1 MPLPHPRPVK
11 LIGVASGVGAQDHGT
26 ADGPGLLK
34 ELKVFQDVA
43 SHATWDGMLAP
54 AAHFPSAIE
63 AISELSNRI
72 AWHVRTELDA
82 GHFPLVIG
90 GDHSCAIG
98 TWSGVHRWLGQ
109 PLGLIWIDAHM
120 DSHTFATTP
129 SGALHGMPLAC
140 LLGHGEP
147 ELTQLVETVPKL
159 RPEHVCLLGVRS
171 YEAGEA
177 ALLKKLGVRVITMDE
192 VRRLGVANALAQAM
206 AVAKNGTA
214 GFGVSLDLDVLDPGE
229 EPGVG
234 SPAPGGILLHELEAA
249 LRQLRNDPALLAMEI
264 VEYNPHHDRNQL
276 TAQAAGA
283 LFRAALEGWQA

>member
-1 MPLPHPRPVK
+1 MPMTAHPPRPVK

-34 ELKVFQDVA
+34 ELKVFQGAAAHA
-43 SHATWDGMLAP
+43 SWDGMLAP
-54 AAHFPSAIE
+54 SGQAPSPIE
-63 AISELSNRI
+63 AVSELSARI
-72 AWHVRTELDA
+72 AWHVRTELDS

-147 ELTQLVETVPKL
+147 QLTQLIETMPKL

-177 ALLKKLGVRVITMDE
+177 ALLKKLGVRVIGMDE
-192 VRRLGVANALAQAM
+192 VRRIGVAEALSQAM

-214 GFGVSLDLDVLDPGE
+214 GFGVSLDLDALDPGE

-234 SPAPGGILLHELEAA
+234 SPEPGGILLHELEAA
-249 LRQLRNDPALLAMEI
+249 LRQLRDDPALLAMEI
-264 VEYNPHHDRNQL
+264 VEYNPHRDRGRL
-276 TAQAAGA
+276 TAKAAGA
-283 LFRAALEGWQA
+283 LFRAVFEE

>member
-26 ADGPGLLK
+26 ADGPVLLK
-34 ELKVFQDVA
+34 ELKVFQDA
-43 SHATWDGMLAP
+43 AAHATWDGMLAP
-54 AAHFPSAIE
+54 AARAPSAIE
-63 AISELSNRI
+63 AVSELSARI
-72 AWHVRTELDA
+72 AWHVRKELDA
-82 GHFPLVIG
+82 GHFPLVVG

-98 TWSGVHRWLGQ
+98 TWSGVHRWLGK
-109 PLGLIWIDAHM
+109 PLGLVWIDAHM

-147 ELTQLVETVPKL
+147 ELTQLVESGPKL

-177 ALLKKLGVRVITMDE
+177 ALLKKLGVRVIAMDE
-192 VRRLGVANALAQAM
+192 VRKLGVANALALAV
-206 AVAKNGTA
+206 AVAKTGTA
-214 GFGVSLDLDVLDPGE
+214 GFGVSIDLDVLDPRE

-234 SPAPGGILLHELEAA
+234 SPAPGGITLHELEAA
-249 LRQLRNDPALLAMEI
+249 LRQLRDDPALLAMEI
-264 VEYNPHHDRNQL
+264 VEYNPHRDRDQL
-276 TAQAAGA
+276 TAKAAGA
-283 LFRAALEGWQA
+283 LFRAALEG